1 MEEEKGVG
9 QGESQGE
16 GDIEQDSE
24 PMEESEG
31 AGQGRLDD
39 TWGDISFSEREG
51 QGEVPV
57 AGVQMNWNIC
67 KYLPEDAACQN
78 LFQVSNL

>member
-1 MEEEKGVG
+1 MEVKGAG
-9 QGESQGE
+9 QGESQGNV
-16 GDIEQDSE
+16 EQDSE

-31 AGQGRLDD
+31 AGQGQGRLDD

-51 QGEVPV
+51 QGEAPV